1 MNGPLCGVL
10 YAVPYAFSVGF
21 QMAVVNDPFNPALAD
36 PTLAMISHVLSL
48 TLCISGGI
56 MRNQFRSAN
65 DIDGNIVEDLL
76 CAFDQPC
83 LAQAQRPRPHIVY
96 QLAS

>member
-1 MNGPLCGVL
+1 MV
-10 YAVPYAFSVGF
+10 
-21 QMAVVNDPFNPALAD
+21 
-36 PTLAMISHVLSL
+36 ISNVLSL
-48 TLCISGGI
+48 TLCITGCI
-56 MRNQFRSAN
+56 MRNHFRSAN
-65 DIDGNIVEDLL
+65 DIDGDILEDLL

>member
-1 MNGPLCGVL
+1 MNGRLCCVL

-21 QMAVVNDPFNPALAD
+21 HMARARDPFLLSTNPNL
-36 PTLAMISHVLSL
+36 MVISNVLSL
-48 TLCISGGI
+48 TLCITGCI
-56 MRNQFRSAN
+56 MRNHFRSAN
-65 DIDGNIVEDLL
+65 DIDGDILEDLL